1 MGGVDGGASARGMNE
16 QMNIV
21 EEATRR
27 LEQLTRAG
35 VKVPWAAA
43 GLESRD
49 MQARAETGAPVATP
63 AGPGATVH
71 RLTGEEL
78 AEAAL
83 ARKQPRRSTA
93 GAARSAITVT
103 LDLHGLELSGHLVP
117 SQRRTP
123 LAEEF
128 RHVKRPLLT
137 VARDN
142 AQELRRQT
150 LIMVTSALSG
160 EGKTFCAI
168 NLAMSMAAEI
178 DRSVLLIDA
187 DVVQPNLLRRL
198 GVPAMP
204 GLLDLLTDPT
214 LELSQVVAATNVP
227 KLSILSAG
235 TPNAMSTELLA
246 SEAMERLLA
255 SMAEDPD
262 RVVIFDAPPLLLTS
276 EAQVLASRVGQVVMV
291 VEAGRTPRQALAQA
305 FAQLEACPVVM
316 PLLNKAQHSALPLG
330 YGYVRE
336 AEQGPLMREA

>member
-1 MGGVDGGASARGMNE
+1 
-16 QMNIV
+16 MNIV

-27 LEQLTRAG
+27 LEQLARAG
-35 VKVPWAAA
+35 VTVPWAAA

-49 MQARAETGAPVATP
+49 AQARADTGGAAVAP

-71 RLTGEEL
+71 RLTADEL

-83 ARKQPRRSTA
+83 ARKQSRRSSA
-93 GAARSAITVT
+93 GPARSAIPLT
-103 LDLHGLELSGHLVP
+103 LDLHALELSGHLVP

-137 VARDN
+137 IARDTGL
-142 AQELRRQT
+142 ESRRQT

-178 DRSVLLIDA
+178 DRSVLLVDA

-255 SMAEDPD
+255 SMAEDHPD

-291 VEAGRTPRQALAQA
+291 VEAGRTQRQALAQA

-336 AEQGPLMREA
+336 AEQGRLQREA

>member
-1 MGGVDGGASARGMNE
+1 MS
-16 QMNIV
+16 IV

-27 LEQLTRAG
+27 LEQLARAG
-35 VKVPWAAA
+35 VTVPWSAA
-43 GLESRD
+43 GFENGDVQPRVDSR
-49 MQARAETGAPVATP
+49 APGVAPV
-63 AGPGATVH
+63 GPGATVH
-71 RLTGEEL
+71 RITAEEV
-78 AEAAL
+78 AEAAS
-83 ARKQPRRSTA
+83 ARKQSPAIGETRP
-93 GAARSAITVT
+93 AITVT
-103 LDLHGLELSGHLVP
+103 LDLRALESSGYLIPGQH
-117 SQRRTP
+117 RTP

-137 VARDN
+137 LARDKGS
-142 AQELRRQT
+142 ESRRQT

-168 NLAMSMAAEI
+168 NLAMSVAAEI
-178 DRSVLLIDA
+178 DGSVLLVDA

-198 GVPAMP
+198 GAPPMP
-204 GLLDLLTDPT
+204 GLLDLLADPA

-255 SMAEDPD
+255 SMAEDHPD

-305 FAQLEACPVVM
+305 FVQLEACPVVM
-316 PLLNKAQHSALPLG
+316 PLLNKAEHSALPPG
-330 YGYVRE
+330 YGYGLE
-336 AEQGPLMREA
+336 AEPGRST

>member
-1 MGGVDGGASARGMNE
+1 
-16 QMNIV
+16 MNIV

-27 LEQLTRAG
+27 LEQLARAG
-35 VKVPWAAA
+35 VTVPWAAA

-49 MQARAETGAPVATP
+49 VQARADTGAPAAAP
-63 AGPGATVH
+63 AGATVH
-71 RLTGEEL
+71 RLTADEL

-83 ARKQPRRSTA
+83 ARKQSRRPPV
-93 GAARSAITVT
+93 GAARPTITAT
-103 LDLHGLELSGHLVP
+103 LDLHALESSGHLVP
-117 SQRRTP
+117 GQHRTP

-128 RHVKRPLLT
+128 RQVKRPLLT
-137 VARDN
+137 VARGKGP
-142 AQELRRQT
+142 ESRRQT

-178 DRSVLLIDA
+178 DWSVLLVDA
-187 DVVQPNLLRRL
+187 DVVQPDLLQRL
-198 GVPAMP
+198 GVPPMP
-204 GLLDLLTDPT
+204 GLLDLLADPT
-214 LELSQVVAATNVP
+214 FELSQVLAGTNVP

-255 SMAEDPD
+255 SMAEDHPD

-336 AEQGPLMREA
+336 AEQGRLQPEA

>member
-1 MGGVDGGASARGMNE
+1 MCRHGSTAAPPGVA
-16 QMNIV
+16 
-21 EEATRR
+21 
-27 LEQLTRAG
+27 
-35 VKVPWAAA
+35 
-43 GLESRD
+43 
-49 MQARAETGAPVATP
+49 P

-71 RLTGEEL
+71 RITAEEL
-78 AEAAL
+78 AEAAS
-83 ARKQPRRSTA
+83 ARKQSRPA
-93 GAARSAITVT
+93 IGATRPAITVT
-103 LDLHGLELSGHLVP
+103 LDLRALQSSGYLVP
-117 SQRRTP
+117 GQHRTA

-137 VARDN
+137 LARDKGL
-142 AQELRRQT
+142 ESRRQT

-168 NLAMSMAAEI
+168 NLAMSVAAEI
-178 DRSVLLIDA
+178 DGSVLLVDA
-187 DVVQPNLLRRL
+187 DVVQPSLLRRL
-198 GVPAMP
+198 GVPPMP
-204 GLLDLLTDPT
+204 GLLDLLADPT

-255 SMAEDPD
+255 SLAEDHPD

-291 VEAGRTPRQALAQA
+291 VEAARTPRQALAQA

-316 PLLNKAQHSALPLG
+316 PLLNKARALGVAAGIWLRSRSG
-330 YGYVRE
+330 TRSIDVD
-336 AEQGPLMREA
+336 ACCAS